1 MPQTRV
7 NLHGASAPV
16 AGTDGQ
22 SAPGLRLPIDASGL
36 ARFLA
41 SANEKLDDRRIAL
54 LWTAGFLVLGAALR
68 LAWLV
73 HDRFRIVNSEAFF
86 LARAFVTKGELAD
99 AYSPIFN
106 ARTPA

>member
-1 MPQTRV
+1 MPQTKV
-7 NLHGASAPV
+7 TLHGASAPV
-16 AGTDGQ
+16 VRTDGQ
-22 SAPGLRLPIDASGL
+22 SAPGLRLGL

-41 SANEKLDDRRIAL
+41 SADEKLDDRRIAL
-54 LWTAGFLVLGAALR
+54 LWTVGFLVLGAALR

-73 HDRFRIVNSEAFF
+73 HDRFRIGNSRAFF
-86 LARAFVTKGELAD
+86 FARAFATKGELAD